1 MKAYDGMYID
11 GAWRPA
17 AGRDV
22 IEVVGPA
29 DEQVIAT
36 VPAGTVEDVDAAV
49 RAARAALPAWA
60 ATPPAERAA
69 HLRLRHA
76 HVYTAHSP
84 SSSTS
89 SGSSRTYVASDSM
102 SSWRP

>member
-17 AGRDV
+17 AGPDV
-22 IEVVGPA
+22 IEVVNPA

-49 RAARAALPAWA
+49 RAARAALPGG
-60 ATPPAERAA
+60 PPPRRPSARPGWP
-69 HLRLRHA
+69 RCGTCSWPGGPR
-76 HVYTAHSP
+76 SP
-84 SSSTS
+84 
-89 SGSSRTYVASDSM
+89 R
-102 SSWRP
+102 R